1 MLSKLELIREKKEDL
16 VPRIVQNILNQEYW
30 AGIKFRTI
38 YDSLLASQ
46 DISPEEYKKRH
57 SEEFRNILKSAMKN
71 ETDIDYGLSKL
82 FQSME
87 DTAESTRKYIED
99 NLLNLDLEYFQR
111 TFELQGL
118 RFQYQQ
124 KDYRERLLSVIGENF
139 SDKFGINDLGKL
151 LDQVGKSTQIP
162 QHLKNNVELLVRKG
176 KLKRSKVKQRIF
188 YQV

>member
-99 NLLNLDLEYFQR
+99 NLSDFDLECFQR
-111 TFELQGL
+111 TFELQSP
-118 RFQYQQ
+118 RYQYQQ
-124 KDYRERLLSVIGENF
+124 KDYRKRLMSVINENLQGN
-139 SDKFGINDLGKL
+139 FGINDLGSVLCEVNKPTL
-151 LDQVGKSTQIP
+151 IP
-162 QHLKNNVELLVRKG
+162 QHLKNNIKFLVSKG
-176 KLKRSKVKQRIF
+176 KLKKSKVEHRIF
-188 YQV
+188 YQI